1 MAEKRIAN
9 KQRKTAET
17 EIELTLNLD
26 GEGKAEVDTG
36 VPFLDHLL
44 TLWTAHGLFDLEV
57 KARGDLAVD
66 YHHLVEDL
74 GIVLGQAFLEA
85 LGDKRGIVR
94 YASMCLPMD
103 ETLVQVAV
111 DISNRPLLVYEV
123 GSRPGFVRDFNVGL
137 IHDFFQG
144 FVSEA
149 RLTLHVNRLRGE
161 EPHHGVE
168 AVFKGVGRILS
179 SATRIDERRAGQVV
193 STKGTLTD

>member
-1 MAEKRIAN
+1 MAEERIGKRE
-9 KQRKTAET
+9 RKTSET

-26 GEGKAEVDTG
+26 GQGQAEIDTG
-36 VPFLDHLL
+36 VPFVDHLL
-44 TLWTAHGLFDLEV
+44 TLWAAHGLFDLQV
-57 KARGDLAVD
+57 SARGDLAVD

-85 LGDKRGIVR
+85 LGEKRGLVR
-94 YASMCLPMD
+94 YASLCLPMD
-103 ETLVQVAV
+103 ETLVRVAV

-137 IHDFFQG
+137 VREFFQG
-144 FVSEA
+144 FASEA
-149 RLTLHVNRLRGE
+149 RLTLHVNRLEGD

-168 AVFKGVGRILS
+168 AVFKATGRVLS
-179 SATRIDERRAGQVV
+179 AATRIDDRRAGQVV